1 MSDEWDSRSIDSEP
15 NVDDLR
21 FIASE
26 KESDEESDEESSS
39 SNEDDSHIHKKI
51 LLEQNDDTPEAL
63 IEGMD
68 KETRLLFQQK
78 MLSNTPT
85 GLRRSTRKR
94 KRVRTWFEEHPDD
107 LQIYL
112 EQQDPAH
119 VCRQLSDDIDTSSDS
134 QSQSE
139 SEFVCSDVSDT
150 SSSDTE
156 SES

>member
-15 NVDDLR
+15 NEDDLR
-21 FIASE
+21 FIAS
-26 KESDEESDEESSS
+26 DEESDDESSS
-39 SNEDDSHIHKKI
+39 SHEDDSHNHKKI

-78 MLSNTPT
+78 MLSDTPT
-85 GLRRSTRKR
+85 EVRRSTRKR
-94 KRVRTWFEEHPDD
+94 KRVRTWFEKHPDD

-112 EQQDPAH
+112 EQQDPVH
-119 VCRQLSDDIDTSSDS
+119 ICQQLTDGDIDTSSDS

-139 SEFVCSDVSDT
+139 SEFVCSDASDT
-150 SSSDTE
+150 SDTE
-156 SES
+156 SER